1 MLHLQINIFL
11 HGSSI
16 SLLFQLKYFILIY
29 GWLSCCPYIFIQKYA
44 SEAVIDRF
52 SVPIIYIERILYI
65 MTEHTHTDKTLQGND
80 KIESAIAALQHEPS
94 QEMLAH
100 VLTVIRRRMN
110 EHGELIIA
118 VDPSSAA
125 SGLQVQAIQTDDGR
139 KWWAAFTSFDE
150 ELKGSGSVMSTF
162 LTDMKQLFNSA
173 ITADNIQG
181 IIINP
186 WNRTIMLDK
195 ALLRIILGEISI

>member
-1 MLHLQINIFL
+1 MN
-11 HGSSI
+11 
-16 SLLFQLKYFILIY
+16 
-29 GWLSCCPYIFIQKYA
+29 
-44 SEAVIDRF
+44 D
-52 SVPIIYIERILYI
+52 
-65 MTEHTHTDKTLQGND
+65 HTHTDKTLQEND
-80 KIESAIAALQHEPS
+80 KIESAIASLQHEPS

-100 VLTVIRRRMN
+100 ALTVIRRRMN

-125 SGLQVQAIQTDDGR
+125 TGLQVQAIQTDDNR
-139 KWWAAFTSFDE
+139 KWWVAFTSFDE

-173 ITADNIQG
+173 IATHNIQG

-195 ALLRIILGEISI
+195 TLLRIILGDAAI